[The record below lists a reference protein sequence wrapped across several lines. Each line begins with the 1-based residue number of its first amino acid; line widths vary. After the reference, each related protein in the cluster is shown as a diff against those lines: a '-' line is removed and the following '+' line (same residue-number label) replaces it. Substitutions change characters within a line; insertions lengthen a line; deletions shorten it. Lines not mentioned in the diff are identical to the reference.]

1 MADDKKLNLEDLE
14 NVAGGAILYNADGSN
29 IDGVKKY
36 KVAGIMKTGQY
47 LNMYFD
53 DIEEAKS
60 FARATGIDS
69 TLIELE

>member
-1 MADDKKLNLEDLE
+1 MAEDKKLNPEELE

-36 KVAGIMKTGQY
+36 KVTGQY

>member
-1 MADDKKLNLEDLE
+1 MAEDKKLIPEELE

-69 TLIELE
+69 TLIEQK

>member
-1 MADDKKLNLEDLE
+1 
-14 NVAGGAILYNADGSN
+14 
-29 IDGVKKY
+29 
-36 KVAGIMKTGQY
+36 MKTGQY

-69 TLIELE
+69 TLIEQK